1 MIDFLMIATR
11 TGKRGVIE
19 IYPKFII
26 KKSKDLMIR
35 GSDFY
40 AIWLEDRGLWSVDE
54 QDALQL
60 IDHELDIYTNE
71 HKEHLDNYRVLHMW
85 DAESGMIDNWHKYCQ
100 RQMRDNYHTLD
111 EQLIFANTPV
121 KKESYA
127 SKRLPYVLEPGNI
140 DAYDELMQT
149 LYSPEEREKIEWCIG
164 SIVNGDSKTI
174 QKFMVLYGPPG
185 SGKSTVLNIIQKLFT
200 GYYAAFDSQA
210 LGSASNAFSLEAF
223 KANPLIAIQ
232 HEGNLSK
239 IEDNTRLNSLVSH
252 ETMMVNEKFRSAYA
266 NQFKSFLILATNKPV
281 KITDAKSGLIR
292 RLIDVVPTGE
302 KVPQKRY
309 SELYAK
315 TDFELGGIA
324 WHCKEV
330 YEGNKHRYDDYI
342 PTRMLGASNDFYN
355 FMLDRYY
362 IFKKED
368 GISLKR
374 AWAMYDEYNQ
384 RAKVV
389 YPYSMRAFRE
399 ELMNYFADYKERAED
414 VNGERVRS
422 YYSGF
427 KADKFKEFADPTSA
441 EAVSKEEPS
450 KSWIDLK
457 PQHKKADSDKYMGL
471 FGKNLM
477 TRANYD
483 AKQAEKQANASGSE
497 ADLAMA
503 ATLRDKA
510 NNMKVYQL
518 KLETV
523 KKLKVP
529 SDENASDI
537 TAGLL
542 KEKEFKQNLEVSIAD
557 SKEKMRR
564 PTQQVLFKQAEN
576 ALKKDPTTL
585 TASEKVAIYKALNL
599 SLTNHNAQEVA
610 AQSRFYAEL
619 SKKGYNALLDYNDK
633 DYSSY
638 HAKRP
643 MIVFDTDSV
652 RLQSVTET
660 NPKVVDK
667 LYMRYNAERIAK
679 EVGAN
684 TIGYVSKLGN
694 KTVSECSAYMERKM
708 NDYLS

>member
-1 MIDFLMIATR
+1 MLENKFKTGLVKDLKKRFPGCMVIHLDPNEIQGIPDLLVLYRDRWAALEGKK
-11 TGKRGVIE
+11 TGKASHR
-19 IYPKFII
+19 PN
-26 KKSKDLMIR
+26 
-35 GSDFY
+35 
-40 AIWLEDRGLWSVDE
+40 
-54 QDALQL
+54 QDYYVAKM
-60 IDHELDIYTNE
+60 NE
-71 HKEHLDNYRVLHMW
+71 M
-85 DAESGMIDNWHKYCQ
+85 
-100 RQMRDNYHTLD
+100 
-111 EQLIFANTPV
+111 
-121 KKESYA
+121 SYA
-127 SKRLPYVLEPGNI
+127 SFI
-140 DAYDELMQT
+140 
-149 LYSPEEREKIEWCIG
+149 
-164 SIVNGDSKTI
+164 
-174 QKFMVLYGPPG
+174 
-185 SGKSTVLNIIQKLFT
+185 
-200 GYYAAFDSQA
+200 YADGTYTPA
-210 LGSASNAFSLEAF
+210 G
-223 KANPLIAIQ
+223 
-232 HEGNLSK
+232 
-239 IEDNTRLNSLVSH
+239 R
-252 ETMMVNEKFRSAYA
+252 
-266 NQFKSFLILATNKPV
+266 
-281 KITDAKSGLIR
+281 
-292 RLIDVVPTGE
+292 
-302 KVPQKRY
+302 KRY
-309 SELYAK
+309 GVSQNTSRMERMASTMEMRVKDCVNTARTQVTGRQYVDGYLK
-315 TDFELGGIA
+315 KGTTFSRIQTSKDFENFA
-324 WHCKEV
+324 
-330 YEGNKHRYDDYI
+330 
-342 PTRMLGASNDFYN
+342 FYAT
-355 FMLDRYY
+355 Y
-362 IFKKED
+362 
-368 GISLKR
+368 
-374 AWAMYDEYNQ
+374 
-384 RAKVV
+384 
-389 YPYSMRAFRE
+389 
-399 ELMNYFADYKERAED
+399 
-414 VNGERVRS
+414 
-422 YYSGF
+422 
-427 KADKFKEFADPTSA
+427 
-441 EAVSKEEPS
+441 
-450 KSWIDLK
+450 
-457 PQHKKADSDKYMGL
+457 KKADSDKYMGL
-471 FGKNLM
+471 FGKKLM
-477 TRANYD
+477 TQANYD

-542 KEKEFKQNLEVSIAD
+542 KEKEFKQNLEASIVD

-708 NDYLS
+708 SDYLS